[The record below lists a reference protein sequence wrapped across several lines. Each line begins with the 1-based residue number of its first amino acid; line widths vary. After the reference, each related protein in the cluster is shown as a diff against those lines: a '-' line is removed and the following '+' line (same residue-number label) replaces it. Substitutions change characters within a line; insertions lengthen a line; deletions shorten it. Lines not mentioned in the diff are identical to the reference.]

1 MVEFK
6 LSNNKVT
13 VMASS
18 RPPVSESGSKQLIKS
33 QPGKAPSSSAMGN
46 KEERVI
52 AQYPFFQPDL
62 GEGQKYLKGAR
73 KATDAEWKLL
83 ARYKKTTKLITD
95 AHMDEDY
102 QSRPGYKKKGHELVT
117 EYEDRE

>member
-1 MVEFK
+1 
-6 LSNNKVT
+6 
-13 VMASS
+13 
-18 RPPVSESGSKQLIKS
+18 
-33 QPGKAPSSSAMGN
+33 MGN

-83 ARYKKTTKLITD
+83 ARYKKTTKLVND
-95 AHMDEDY
+95 AHMNEDY

-117 EYEDRE
+117 EYEDREQEGPVVINPRLHVERNYIDTESNIKI